1 VSVRAPIRAPIRA
14 IIIDIEGT
22 ITPIAFVRDVLFPY
36 ARAHLAEFLGQ
47 KADDP
52 EVAMQVAAVRKLAPG
67 TDALAALLGWM
78 DQDLKIP
85 PLKTLQ
91 GMIWQA
97 GYDNGELKGQIYDD
111 VPATLRDWHQ
121 HGFALYIYSSGS
133 IPAQRLLLGHSNA
146 GDLTPLLSGHF
157 DTGIGPKREPASY
170 RSIAAQIG
178 IAPQELLFLS
188 DIEAEL
194 DAAANA
200 CWQTAQLVRENDGTV
215 GSARHPNCAA
225 LPEVS
230 LLLEQA

>member
-1 VSVRAPIRAPIRA
+1 MSIRAPIRA

-157 DTGIGPKREPASY
+157 DTSIGPKREPSSY
-170 RSIAAQIG
+170 RNISARIG

-194 DAAANA
+194 DAAAA
-200 CWQTAQLVRENDGTV
+200 AGWQTAQLVRGNDGTM